1 METVREKY
9 IWLNDYYNRVFCCG
23 CETEEE
29 KRQLKERRKKEFE
42 VEEKRLK
49 EIFEREPEQHKH

>member
-1 METVREKY
+1 MREKY